1 MTMLLSMQNLSKAF
15 GGLEVVRELSFDVPE
30 RTATALIGPN
40 GAGKTTV
47 FNLISGVYPVTS
59 GSIRFRGSDIVN
71 LPSRY
76 RIKRGIARSF
86 QNIRLI
92 PRLSA
97 IDNLLI
103 GQHVTLTRPFDVMRP
118 FRLVRDHEWICAAKA
133 ELSAFGL
140 GQYADEPVGL
150 LPYGIRKRVD
160 LIRATLSS
168 PSVLMLDEPA
178 AGLNAS
184 ETRELHSHLDI
195 LKERGVT
202 LLVIEHDMQFIRS
215 VCEKIVVL
223 NFGCKIAEGSFDQ
236 VRTDE
241 QVREAYLGAEQAA

>member
-1 MTMLLSMQNLSKAF
+1 MTMLLSIQNLSKAF
-15 GGLEVVRELSFDVPE
+15 GGLEVVRDLSFDVQE
-30 RTATALIGPN
+30 GTATALIGPN

-59 GSIRFRGSDIVN
+59 GRIRFRGSDIVH

-76 RIKRGIARSF
+76 RIKHGIARSF

-92 PRLSA
+92 PRLSV

-103 GQHVTLTRPFDVMRP
+103 GQHVTLKRTLDVLRP
-118 FRLVRDHEWICAAKA
+118 FRLVRGHEWIRAARA

-140 GQYADEPVGL
+140 SEYADEPVDL
-150 LPYGIRKRVD
+150 LPYGVRKRVD

-195 LKERGVT
+195 LKGRGVT
-202 LLVIEHDMQFIRS
+202 LLVIEHDMHFIRS
-215 VCEKIVVL
+215 ICEKVVVL
-223 NFGCKIAEGSFDQ
+223 NFGSKIAEGSFEQ
-236 VRTDE
+236 VRRDE
-241 QVREAYLGAEQAA
+241 QVREAYLGVEQAA